1 MFIGKKEMPKEFCQM
16 GSVKYFYFYHF
27 IILRFIEHSF
37 HWKTIW
43 DIFQNLW
50 ASEPHR
56 VFHENDSSIFSTFI
70 LRLSRNSRDPLCDKT
85 FFFLHSYWRCMQ
97 SPIYFLSSCR
107 VINKFRQILKI
118 LSPARHVNYFL
129 LFTYSS
135 IQLIV

>member
-1 MFIGKKEMPKEFCQM
+1 MIIDT
-16 GSVKYFYFYHF
+16 GSCPSVEIFSLPHVTTNRAKWPFN
-27 IILRFIEHSF
+27 LLNGHSEQQDF
-37 HWKTIW
+37 LKM
-43 DIFQNLW
+43 
-50 ASEPHR
+50 